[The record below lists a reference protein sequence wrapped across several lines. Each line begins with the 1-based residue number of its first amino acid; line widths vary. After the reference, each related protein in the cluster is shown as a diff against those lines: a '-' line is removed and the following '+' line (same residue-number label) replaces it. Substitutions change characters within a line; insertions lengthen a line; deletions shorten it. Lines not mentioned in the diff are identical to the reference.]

1 MKHIN
6 FMAAQRAFA
15 QLVVSLLHRKVR
27 TITLPA
33 RRVGAPW
40 AMAVA
45 FAPTCIQRRRNVT
58 RR

>member
-1 MKHIN
+1 
-6 FMAAQRAFA
+6 MAAQRACA

-27 TITLPA
+27 TITLPN
-33 RRVGAPW
+33 RRVGPRW

-45 FAPTCIQRRRNVT
+45 FAPARIQRRGNVA

>member
-6 FMAAQRAFA
+6 FMAAQRTFA

-27 TITLPA
+27 TIKLPT
-33 RRVGAPW
+33 RRVGPPW

-45 FAPTCIQRRRNVT
+45 FAPACIQRRRNVT

>member
-1 MKHIN
+1 MKRIN
-6 FMAAQRAFA
+6 FEAAQRACA

-27 TITLPA
+27 TITLPN
-33 RRVGAPW
+33 RRVGPRW

-45 FAPTCIQRRRNVT
+45 FAPACIQRRGNVA